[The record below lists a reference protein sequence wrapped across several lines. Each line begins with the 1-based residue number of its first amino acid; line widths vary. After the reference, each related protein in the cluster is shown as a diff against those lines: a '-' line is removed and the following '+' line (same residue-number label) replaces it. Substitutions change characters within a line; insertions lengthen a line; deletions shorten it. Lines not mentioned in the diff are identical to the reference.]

1 MISNLLTTVG
11 KNVQISIEPK
21 EGVSIEPEELGFPFT
36 RTPTGGL
43 IVHTGT
49 IHNGQNRSSLVRVT
63 VPPGSGS
70 GPASNWINAKITYEV
85 PGRQIRE
92 TVATVLVG
100 DNTASIKV

>member
-1 MISNLLTTVG
+1 MVSNLLTTVG

-21 EGVSIEPEELGFPFT
+21 AGVSIEPEELGFPVT

-49 IHNGQNRSSLVRVT
+49 IHYGQNRSSLVRLT
-63 VPPGSGS
+63 VPAGSGS
-70 GPASNWINAKITYEV
+70 GPASNWIDAKITYEL

-92 TVATVLVG
+92 TVATVRAG
-100 DNTASIKV
+100 DNSASIKV